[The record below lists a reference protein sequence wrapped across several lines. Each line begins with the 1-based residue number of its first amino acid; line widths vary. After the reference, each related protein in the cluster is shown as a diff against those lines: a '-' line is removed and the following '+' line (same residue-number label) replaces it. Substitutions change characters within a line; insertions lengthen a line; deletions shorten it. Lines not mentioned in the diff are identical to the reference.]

1 MRASGANST
10 HTHMENVSL
19 CALLLMD
26 VAKRWTEMFG
36 VSRSVA
42 HTARDANNDII
53 NMVSH
58 LLNEKVTMELEQR
71 ETHIKFEDPSI
82 AGCRYIAGGHIDKYL
97 KGEVDDKNTS
107 GSTDDEM
114 IENTVDINYEL
125 YDVV

>member
-1 MRASGANST
+1 
-10 HTHMENVSL
+10 
-19 CALLLMD
+19 
-26 VAKRWTEMFG
+26 
-36 VSRSVA
+36 
-42 HTARDANNDII
+42 
-53 NMVSH
+53 MVSH